1 MASISD
7 PPDSAVF
14 LLHGLP
20 LVSFLSTITVISFL
34 LSLIPTHFNPP
45 LTRGL
50 QCHHGFTHF
59 VVWNKKIWQSRN
71 FCNILSP
78 LFFYFL
84 STTPNRLPNW
94 FLWFLLSVVPREIR
108 KGEIWDVLASG
119 PYHLIRGID
128 LLQPRLFLRFCS
140 LALFTNNS
148 TIRCALIPWWEMS
161 LALKH
166 NNNKHTACGDE
177 FLDKLCVDQ
186 RCWYLTHTEL
196 ARRYSRSL
204 GFGISSIY
212 YQPWCFF
219 SYFFVACFWNGSH
232 ATSRLPKGC
241 VDKQISVRINLWRE
255 ANKNLI
261 V

>member
-1 MASISD
+1 MA
-7 PPDSAVF
+7 
-14 LLHGLP
+14 
-20 LVSFLSTITVISFL
+20 
-34 LSLIPTHFNPP
+34 
-45 LTRGL
+45 
-50 QCHHGFTHF
+50 FTHF

-94 FLWFLLSVVPREIR
+94 FLWFLLSVVPRDIR

-166 NNNKHTACGDE
+166 NNNKRTVCGDE

-186 RCWYLTHTEL
+186 RCWYLTHTQNWQEGTPDPW
-196 ARRYSRSL
+196 ASGSRA
-204 GFGISSIY
+204 Y
-212 YQPWCFF
+212 TTNPWCFF
-219 SYFFVACFWNGSH
+219 FFFVTCFWYGSH
-232 ATSRLPKGC
+232 TTSRLRRGC
-241 VDKQISVRINLWRE
+241 VDNKYLSELTCGGKQIKIL
-255 ANKNLI
+255 
-261 V
+261 